1 MATPASVTEAESK
14 NINAALRLLGTIP
27 QAIPMSVA
35 APLAGESSS
44 TWHRH
49 HGQAKD
55 AMREMQ
61 RRRLTL
67 LQDKSW
73 AAEETLA
80 RSHDYWQT
88 VTNWL
93 KYSKAPHIHRLWK
106 DITTTHGTCDA
117 AAIADT
123 LTYIFNSDGSTI
135 YRIIHMETKYQYTG
149 LVEERAPYNRRS
161 EHIKAIARANIAM
174 DTADAKYK
182 KMRSLGMEKWIFI
195 PMAHS
200 SAPIEINRLRRIEK
214 SAIAMAPDAFSLN
227 NYDPRARYR
236 LDTPPPS
243 VAEAPRN
250 PTDSVI
256 SPFSFSVLPPLGT
269 WTCHSSI
276 PFDAPKNTI
285 LMIHKSDIVASM
297 TTTIVRRWG
306 HRY

>member
-1 MATPASVTEAESK
+1 MLEVQVGGRQLPRAASRLVTPTVHETVTKQGPTAKMATPASVTEAESK

-35 APLAGESSS
+35 APLAEESSP

-49 HGQAKD
+49 YGQAKD

-80 RSHDYWQT
+80 RSHDYWKT

-123 LTYIFNSDGSTI
+123 LTYIFNNDVSDCF
-135 YRIIHMETKYQYTG
+135 
-149 LVEERAPYNRRS
+149 L
-161 EHIKAIARANIAM
+161 
-174 DTADAKYK
+174 
-182 KMRSLGMEKWIFI
+182 
-195 PMAHS
+195 
-200 SAPIEINRLRRIEK
+200 INSINK
-214 SAIAMAPDAFSLN
+214 S
-227 NYDPRARYR
+227 
-236 LDTPPPS
+236 
-243 VAEAPRN
+243 
-250 PTDSVI
+250 
-256 SPFSFSVLPPLGT
+256 
-269 WTCHSSI
+269 
-276 PFDAPKNTI
+276 
-285 LMIHKSDIVASM
+285 
-297 TTTIVRRWG
+297 
-306 HRY
+306 